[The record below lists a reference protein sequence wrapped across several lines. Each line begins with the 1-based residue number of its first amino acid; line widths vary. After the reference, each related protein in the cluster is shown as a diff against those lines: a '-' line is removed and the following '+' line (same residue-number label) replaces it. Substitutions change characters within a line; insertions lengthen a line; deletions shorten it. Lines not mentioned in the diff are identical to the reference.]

1 MRLRRGLGIR
11 ALVLTDRA
19 GFSFAIRGENQPA
32 AGLPLG
38 LPFPWLGHLLVGK
51 AEVRWGGLRSRCA
64 RSSPRHGA
72 VWGRPR
78 GEWLAQAA
86 GALRRGPGHA
96 RPRRS
101 GGGRARVA
109 ERREDGRLCAS
120 RIAGEV
126 LWHLACWEIRGS
138 ALRASLGRRFGTG
151 LPGGWAALCCA
162 HCWGGGRHWA
172 LLGGRADSAPRA
184 LPAMPRLS
192 LGCGPATI
200 AAPCAPWWCIS
211 GSSCCVRTRSGLSS
225 PPCCS

>member
-1 MRLRRGLGIR
+1 MELPPAMRLRRELEIR
-11 ALVLTDRA
+11 ALVWMDRA
-19 GFSFAIRGENQPA
+19 GSSFAIRGENQPA
-32 AGLPLG
+32 AGFPLG

-126 LWHLACWEIRGS
+126 PWHLVCWEMLGS
-138 ALRASLGRRFGTG
+138 ALRASLGRCFGTG
-151 LPGGWAALCCA
+151 HAGGWAAL
-162 HCWGGGRHWA
+162 RFA
-172 LLGGRADSAPRA
+172 LRWEAA
-184 LPAMPRLS
+184 L
-192 LGCGPATI
+192 T
-200 AAPCAPWWCIS
+200 
-211 GSSCCVRTRSGLSS
+211 GLSHAAIGV
-225 PPCCS
+225 PCQERWAST